1 MRGPNYTEKEI
12 SEMVE
17 MFNQGA
23 TFAEIAELVGRS
35 TTAVQN
41 KMNDLGYYAKKKALQ
56 GTRPMEPET
65 VLVEGKT
72 LVKMKTLDDYPARDL
87 IKNLF
92 DRGYRIENNK
102 LYYIHKKEVNLAD
115 CCR

>member
-1 MRGPNYTEKEI
+1 
-12 SEMVE
+12 MVE
-17 MFNQGA
+17 MLNQGA
-23 TFAEIAELVGRS
+23 NYKEIAEMFGR
-35 TTAVQN
+35 TTKGVAERFRQ
-41 KMNDLGYYAKKKALQ
+41 MWMGAREKK
-56 GTRPMEPET
+56 EEIEI
-65 VLVEGKT
+65 EGKT

-87 IKNLF
+87 IKNLY

>member
-1 MRGPNYTEKEI
+1 
-12 SEMVE
+12 MVE

-23 TFAEIAELVGRS
+23 TYAEIAELIGRS
-35 TTAVQN
+35 VSAIQN
-41 KMNDLGYYAKKKALQ
+41 KMNELGYSVKKRAAS
-56 GTRPMEPET
+56 PVAPET
-65 VLVEGKT
+65 IQVEGKT

>member
-1 MRGPNYTEKEI
+1 
-12 SEMVE
+12 

-23 TFAEIAELVGRS
+23 TFAEIAEMVGRS
-35 TTAVQN
+35 ATAVGCKLN
-41 KMNDLGYYAKKKALQ
+41 ELGYFARKKESAPK
-56 GTRPMEPET
+56 PET
-65 VLVEGKT
+65 IQVDGKT
-72 LVKMKTLDDYPARDL
+72 LVKVKTLDDYPARDL